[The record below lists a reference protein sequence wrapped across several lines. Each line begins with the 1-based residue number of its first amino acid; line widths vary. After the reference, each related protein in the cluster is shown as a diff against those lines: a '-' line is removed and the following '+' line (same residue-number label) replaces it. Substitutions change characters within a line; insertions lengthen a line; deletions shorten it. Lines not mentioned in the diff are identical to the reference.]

1 MQIDALLPMQPVACM
16 LVDIPLRGAPRIE
29 LDRLPEL
36 VLSAHTGGDV
46 RDNPPV
52 FSHPCHT
59 GELACGHV
67 HLRQVD
73 PILAHSP
80 QSEMTSGFSSVI
92 DSDLL
97 HDLGHKV
104 GDPREGISAAYQGA

>member
-16 LVDIPLRGAPRIE
+16 LEDIPLRGAPRIE

-52 FSHPCHT
+52 FGHPCHT
-59 GELACGHV
+59 GELACGNDHF
-67 HLRQVD
+67 RQVD
-73 PILAHSP
+73 PILAHPSQP
-80 QSEMTSGFSSVI
+80 EMTSSFSPVI
-92 DSDLL
+92 DRGLL
-97 HDLGHKV
+97 HDL
-104 GDPREGISAAYQGA
+104 